1 MDIRMEIT
9 VIEVMI
15 FPALAIYMDTNII
28 VVIGFYE
35 RNQKSKIRGKRNKM
49 SFFLRGSSTS

>member
-1 MDIRMEIT
+1 MEIT